1 MPIFIIKS
9 AGEKEEFRK
18 DKIQA
23 TCLRVG
29 TTSEAAERI
38 AEEVAMQA
46 RDGMTTKEI
55 YGLVFE
61 MLKKESPGLA
71 SRYNLREALFRL
83 GPAGFNFEFYI
94 AEMLKAYGYKTEL
107 PEILKG
113 ACIQHEVDVIA
124 EKDNR
129 KMMLECKW
137 RQSVEIFITAKDVL
151 ATWGRFLD
159 LVDGSAIKTCP
170 HFDGLWIVTNSRFSF
185 DSTHYAQCKNI
196 ALLSWNYPPDRPLP
210 AWIDAKG
217 LYPVTVLFKLGSEF
231 IPKFAA
237 ARILL
242 LQDLVNLPLDE
253 LKSRTKFSEK
263 ELLPLIEEAKGVLT
277 IH

>member
-1 MPIFIIKS
+1 MSAIYIIKS
-9 AGEKEEFRK
+9 TGEKEEFRK
-18 DKIQA
+18 DKIKA

-29 TTSEAAERI
+29 TTPEVADRIAAEVEAR
-38 AEEVAMQA
+38 A

-55 YGLVFE
+55 YALVFE

-107 PEILKG
+107 PEMLKG
-113 ACIQHEVDVIA
+113 ACIQHEVDIIA

-129 KMMLECKW
+129 KIMIECKW

-151 ATWGRFLD
+151 ATWSRFLD

-170 HFDGLWIVTNSRFSF
+170 HFDDLWIITNSRFSF
-185 DSTHYAQCKNI
+185 DSAQYAQCKNI

-217 LYPVTVLFKLGSEF
+217 LYPITVLFKLGSELL
-231 IPKFAA
+231 PKFIA

-242 LQDLVNLPLDE
+242 VQDLVNLPLEE
-253 LKSRTKFSEK
+253 LKSRTKLSEK
-263 ELLPLIEEAKGVLT
+263 ELSPLIEEAKGVLAP
-277 IH
+277 